1 MTSGSPARM
10 TELALRAIYH
20 SGRRGILLSGWAGL
34 SPSLL
39 SLNVPDVS
47 HRWHLNRHALA
58 HAQSTERRTRNA
70 AAVRDRP

>member
-39 SLNVPDVS
+39 SFNVPDVS
-47 HRWHLNRHALA
+47 HRWHSNRHALA
-58 HAQSTERRTRNA
+58 THRAERRTRNT

>member
-39 SLNVPDVS
+39 CLNVPDVS
-47 HRWHLNRHALA
+47 HWWHSNH
-58 HAQSTERRTRNA
+58 HAQPKGDEKAATVRN
-70 AAVRDRP
+70 RP